1 MSLAVARFSL
11 CAALILLPGSGSMAA
26 QAPVAPNPLEYKRLT
41 LDDAVRVAK
50 RAVHGRVLSA
60 EQIDS
65 LGPLV
70 FRIKVLLETG
80 RVRTVYVDGETGDI
94 IDLD

>member
-1 MSLAVARFSL
+1 MLLSVAR
-11 CAALILLPGSGSMAA
+11 LILVLGLLCSPLSWVSAA
-26 QAPVAPNPLEYKRLT
+26 QAPVAPNPLEVERLN
-41 LDDAVRVAK
+41 LDQAVRVAK
-50 RAVHGRVLSA
+50 SAVPGRVLSA

-70 FRIKVLLETG
+70 FRIKLLLDNG
-80 RVRTVYVDGETGDI
+80 RVRTVYVDGETGSI

>member
-1 MSLAVARFSL
+1 MPVLSARRLL
-11 CAALILLPGSGSMAA
+11 CLCLCLGLSSEAYTA
-26 QAPVAPNPLEYKRLT
+26 QAPVAPNPLIVQRLT

-50 RAVHGRVLSA
+50 HAVHGRVLSA

-70 FRIKVLLETG
+70 YRIKLLLDNG
-80 RVRTVYVDGETGDI
+80 RVRTVYVDGESGDI